1 MGMETTA
8 VFHRFGIHDLGYHL
22 LIWSQWNDT
31 NQNIQDYTD
40 PMYTDLIN
48 KYTVYQ
54 TDTASNILDTAGDT
68 SVID

>member
-48 KYTVYQ
+48 K
-54 TDTASNILDTAGDT
+54 
-68 SVID
+68 